1 MLLGWRYVFEALW
14 PKYREKIKVVTRHIG
29 LHSLLL
35 RKEAQFE
42 HIQQEHE
49 ARHRSLEHFESV
61 EKAHQL
67 QEYCGIRTE
76 ISPRTY
82 DDNLDWLR
90 GRLCSGA
97 GKWLLKD
104 ETFIQWLNASD
115 VSVRLMWIHGI
126 PGAGLYLFEFL
137 ELFFL

>member
-14 PKYREKIKVVTRHIG
+14 PKHREKIRVVTRHIG

-35 RKEAQFE
+35 RKEVQLE

-49 ARHRSLEHFESV
+49 ARLRSLEHFESV
-61 EKAHQL
+61 EKAQQL
-67 QEYCGIRTE
+67 QEYRGMRTE

-82 DDNLDWLR
+82 DDKLDWLR
-90 GRLCSGA
+90 GRLCKGT

-104 ETFIQWLNASD
+104 EIFTQWLNASD
-115 VSVRLMWIHGI
+115 VSVRLMWLQGI
-126 PGAGLYLFEFL
+126 PGAGLYLLEFL
-137 ELFFL
+137 KLFFL

>member
-14 PKYREKIKVVTRHIG
+14 PKHREKIKVVTRHIG

-49 ARHRSLEHFESV
+49 ARVRSLEHFESV

-67 QEYCGIRTE
+67 QEYRGLRTE
-76 ISPRTY
+76 ISPQTY
-82 DDNLDWLR
+82 DDKLDRLR
-90 GRLCSGA
+90 GQLCSGT

-104 ETFIQWLNASD
+104 DTFTKWLNASD
-115 VSVRLMWIHGI
+115 SSVRLIWIHGI
-126 PGAGLYLFEFL
+126 PGAGLYLLKLL